1 MKRHDLLA
9 LRGEAVAYGPEGPRH
24 AADTGLG
31 CNVNELIDRRA
42 LLATMAGAGALAAI
56 PARAQLPD
64 WIRQPAA
71 PAPQPPVDYLAVARQ
86 QLAMQARSIP
96 QTDRVGIVDFGLPSS
111 RPRFALVD
119 MVAGKIELFPVTHGR
134 GSDPQHDG
142 WLKSFSNR
150 VGSLATSRGAYRTS
164 DYYWGANG
172 SSMRLAGLEPD
183 NNNADVRAIVV
194 HGAWYAEP
202 SLIATQGKLGRSE
215 GCFVFGEELLPMIL
229 YKLGPGRLLFA
240 DKLSAPPPTP
250 TPFDLP
256 SDPLPGTENIIRTGA
271 NRGIPTT
278 AD

>member
-1 MKRHDLLA
+1 MSR
-9 LRGEAVAYGPEGPRH
+9 RGTA
-24 AADTGLG
+24 TGGQSGVGLH
-31 CNVNELIDRRA
+31 VTELIDRRA
-42 LLATMAGAGALAAI
+42 MLAGIAGAGALAAL
-56 PARAQLPD
+56 PARAQFPD
-64 WIRQPAA
+64 WIAQPV
-71 PAPQPPVDYLAVARQ
+71 PPKPVDYLAVARQ
-86 QLAMQARSIP
+86 QLALQSRHIP
-96 QTDRVGIVDFGLPSS
+96 QTDRVGVVDFGLPSS

-119 MVAGKIELFPVTHGR
+119 MVAGTIDLFPVTHGR

-142 WLKSFSNR
+142 WLKNFSNR

-240 DKLSAPPPTP
+240 DKLSAAPPAPK
-250 TPFDLP
+250 PFDLP
-256 SDPLPGTENIIRTGA
+256 TDPLPGSEHIVRTGA
-271 NRGIPTT
+271 ANGVIPAT

>member
-1 MKRHDLLA
+1 MTVEEPPAGGRC
-9 LRGEAVAYGPEGPRH
+9 GV
-24 AADTGLG
+24 GLH
-31 CNVNELIDRRA
+31 VNDMMDRRA
-42 LLATMAGAGALAAI
+42 MLAALAGAGAMAAA

-64 WIRQPAA
+64 WIRQPVA
-71 PAPQPPVDYLAVARQ
+71 PPAPPVDYLAVARQ
-86 QLAMQARSIP
+86 QLERQGNRIG

-119 MVAGKIELFPVTHGR
+119 LVAGTIDLYPVTHGR

-150 VGSLATSRGAYRTS
+150 VGSLASSRGAYRTS

-183 NNNADVRAIVV
+183 NSNADIRAIVV
-194 HGAWYAEP
+194 HGAWYADP
-202 SLIATQGKLGRSE
+202 ALIATQGKLGRSE
-215 GCFVFGEELLPMIL
+215 GCFVFGEALLPQIL

-240 DKLSAPPPTP
+240 DKLSVSPPPA
-250 TPFDLP
+250 PFELP
-256 SDPLPGTENIIRTGA
+256 PVADNIIRTGA
-271 NRGIPTT
+271 NGTLPKT

>member
-1 MKRHDLLA
+1 MLA
-9 LRGEAVAYGPEGPRH
+9 AV
-24 AADTGLG
+24 
-31 CNVNELIDRRA
+31 
-42 LLATMAGAGALAAI
+42 AGAGALAAL
-56 PARAQLPD
+56 PGRAQVPD
-64 WIRQPAA
+64 WLRQPPKPGF
-71 PAPQPPVDYLAVARQ
+71 PASPSFGQPVGQPMGQAPVDYLAVARQ
-86 QLAMQARSIP
+86 QLARQGRNIP
-96 QTDRVGIVDFGLPSS
+96 QTDRVGVVDFGLPSA

-119 MVAGKIELFPVTHGR
+119 MIAGRIEMFPVTHGR

-164 DYYWGANG
+164 DFYWGANG

-240 DKLSAPPPTP
+240 DKLSLPPPVP
-250 TPFDLP
+250 KSFDLP
-256 SDPLPGTENIIRTGA
+256 TDPLPGTENIIRTGA
-271 NRGIPTT
+271 THGQMPGT

>member
-1 MKRHDLLA
+1 MRGSVDVKNLLDRRTLLA
-9 LRGEAVAYGPEGPRH
+9 G
-24 AADTGLG
+24 
-31 CNVNELIDRRA
+31 
-42 LLATMAGAGALAAI
+42 MAGAGALAAA
-56 PARAQLPD
+56 PVRAQLPD
-64 WIRQPAA
+64 WVRQPVA
-71 PAPQPPVDYLAVARQ
+71 PPSPPVDYLAVARK
-86 QLAMQARSIP
+86 QLAMQSRHIP
-96 QTDRVGIVDFGLPSS
+96 QTDRVGIVDFGLPSA

-119 MVAGKIELFPVTHGR
+119 MVAGKIDMFPVTHGR

-194 HGAWYAEP
+194 HGAWYADP

-215 GCFVFGEELLPMIL
+215 GCFVFGEDLLPMIL
-229 YKLGPGRLLFA
+229 YKLGPGRLIFA
-240 DKLSAPPPTP
+240 DRLTELPPMPV
-250 TPFDLP
+250 PFQLP
-256 SDPLPGTENIIRTGA
+256 PVADNIRRAGA
-271 NRGIPTT
+271 TNGGFPTT

>member
-1 MKRHDLLA
+1 MT
-9 LRGEAVAYGPEGPRH
+9 E
-24 AADTGLG
+24 T
-31 CNVNELIDRRA
+31 IDRRA
-42 LLATMAGAGALAAI
+42 MLAMLTAGTGALAAM

-64 WIRQPAA
+64 WVRQPAPL
-71 PAPQPPVDYLAVARQ
+71 PAAPVDYLAVARQ
-86 QLAMQARSIP
+86 QLAIQGRAIA
-96 QTDRVGIVDFGLPSS
+96 QTDRVGVVDFGLPSS

-119 MVAGKIELFPVTHGR
+119 LVAGQVEMFPVTHGR

-194 HGAWYAEP
+194 HGAWYADP

-215 GCFVFGEELLPMIL
+215 GCFVFGEALLPMIL

-240 DKLSAPPPTP
+240 DRLSAPPPAP
-250 TPFDLP
+250 KPFDWP
-256 SDPLPGTENIIRTGA
+256 VEPPPGSENIIRTGA
-271 NRGIPTT
+271 QVGAMPGT

>member
-1 MKRHDLLA
+1 MMKESPRDCC
-9 LRGEAVAYGPEGPRH
+9 GVEGQVTER
-24 AADTGLG
+24 
-31 CNVNELIDRRA
+31 IDRRA
-42 LLATMAGAGALAAI
+42 MLAMLGAGTGALAAL

-71 PAPQPPVDYLAVARQ
+71 PAPPPVDYLAVARR
-86 QLAMQARSIP
+86 QLAMQGNGIA
-96 QTDRVGIVDFGLPSS
+96 QTDRVGVVDFGLPSS

-119 MVAGKIELFPVTHGR
+119 MVAGKVDLFPVTHGR

-172 SSMRLAGLEPD
+172 SSMRLVGLEPD

-215 GCFVFGEELLPMIL
+215 GCFVFGEALLPMIL

-240 DKLSAPPPTP
+240 DRLSAPKPL
-250 TPFDLP
+250 DLP
-256 SDPLPGTENIIRTGA
+256 AEPLPGTENIIRTIAQNGTMPGA
-271 NRGIPTT
+271 